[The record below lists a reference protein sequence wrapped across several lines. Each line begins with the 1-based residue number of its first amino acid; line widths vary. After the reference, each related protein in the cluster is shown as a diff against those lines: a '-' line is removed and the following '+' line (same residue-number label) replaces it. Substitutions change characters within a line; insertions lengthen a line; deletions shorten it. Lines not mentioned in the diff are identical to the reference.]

1 MALDYWIA
9 VRRGMVV
16 QEATRVF
23 SPSRMAWSTWMV
35 ACLTICSCRFVSF
48 FLVLLHYT
56 IPSVHAMWPSYEQ
69 PYVERHGV
77 SNTRESIGSRT
88 LFFGSLSFSELIGE
102 LAFFATIF

>member
-35 ACLTICSCRFVSF
+35 ACLTICSCRYVSF

-56 IPSVHAMWPSYEQ
+56 IPSVHAMWSSYEQ
-69 PYVERHGV
+69 PYVDVTACQIHACPSSPERF
-77 SNTRESIGSRT
+77 
-88 LFFGSLSFSELIGE
+88 FFGSLSFSELIGE
-102 LAFFATIF
+102 LAFCATIF